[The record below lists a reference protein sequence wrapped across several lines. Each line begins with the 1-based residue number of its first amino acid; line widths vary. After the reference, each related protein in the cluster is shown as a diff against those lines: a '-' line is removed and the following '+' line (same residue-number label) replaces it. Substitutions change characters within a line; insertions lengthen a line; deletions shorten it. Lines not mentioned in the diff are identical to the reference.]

1 MKKVIYYYINYE
13 NEKGFFF
20 NYYKNYENKKGE
32 IENEYLLIS
41 LGFLT
46 SLS

>member
-1 MKKVIYYYINYE
+1 MKMKKV
-13 NEKGFFF
+13 FF
-20 NYYKNYENKKGE
+20 NCYKNYENKKGE